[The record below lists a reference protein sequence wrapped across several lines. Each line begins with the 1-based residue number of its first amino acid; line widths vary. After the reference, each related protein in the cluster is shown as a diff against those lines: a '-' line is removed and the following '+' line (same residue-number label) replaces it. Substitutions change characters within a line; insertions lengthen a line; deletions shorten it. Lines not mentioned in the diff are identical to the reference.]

1 MEITLQKLPFSIKF
15 MKNDEAYFTFTTKS
29 CILITLY

>member
-1 MEITLQKLPFSIKF
+1 MEITLQKLPFRIKSV
-15 MKNDEAYFTFTTKS
+15 KNDEAYFTFITKS